1 MGRSKVP
8 MLVGLSDCMKTSRRD
23 HSMAEAIRRAVKR
36 ASRAVHVS
44 APWLFA
50 REWLNKPSAVGAVWP
65 SSSQLAKGMA
75 ARVPSC
81 GDGLVVELGGG
92 TGAVTQA
99 LLERGINPKRLMVIE
114 RSPAFVQH
122 L

>member
-1 MGRSKVP
+1 MGERI
-8 MLVGLSDCMKTSRRD
+8 
-23 HSMAEAIRRAVKR
+23 HRALKR
-36 ASRAVHVS
+36 LISALRVS

-50 REWLNKPSAVGAVWP
+50 RELISQPAAVGAVWP

-75 ARVPSC
+75 ACVPA
-81 GDGLVVELGGG
+81 DGKGSIVELGGG

-99 LLERGINPKRLMVIE
+99 LLERGIAPERLLVVE

-122 L
+122 LRARFPSVKVVEGDATKLAD